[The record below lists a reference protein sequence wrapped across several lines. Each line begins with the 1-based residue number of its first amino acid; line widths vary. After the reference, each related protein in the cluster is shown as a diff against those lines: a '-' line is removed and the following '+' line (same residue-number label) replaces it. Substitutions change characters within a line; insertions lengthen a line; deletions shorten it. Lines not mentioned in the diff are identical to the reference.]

1 MNIKINAVRFNPD
14 QKLETFIND
23 KVGKLSKF
31 APESLGA
38 EVTLKVDIP
47 ENPNNK
53 VAEIRLLI
61 KGNDLFASKRA
72 DSFEQGIQECIDAIR
87 GQIEKNKDK
96 KKNH

>member
-87 GQIEKNKDK
+87 AQIEKNKDK